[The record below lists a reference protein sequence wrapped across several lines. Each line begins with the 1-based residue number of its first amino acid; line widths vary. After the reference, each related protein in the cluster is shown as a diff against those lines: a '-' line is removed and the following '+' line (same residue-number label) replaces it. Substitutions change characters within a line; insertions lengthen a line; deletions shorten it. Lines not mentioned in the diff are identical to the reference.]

1 MVSVKPFKLRP
12 GTITAQHIQMQI
24 ISQDEKDARRAH
36 DSKFATFWR
45 RLGFAKAPPEFSWG
59 IEDEL
64 AANLAREISNEIDA
78 EIMKAIMWTK

>member
-1 MVSVKPFKLRP
+1 MVSLTPLKLRP
-12 GTITAQHIQMQI
+12 RTITAHHIQMQV
-24 ISQDEKDARRAH
+24 SRDEKDAHRDH

-64 AANLAREISNEIDA
+64 AANLAREIK
-78 EIMKAIMWTK
+78 IMKAIMGTK